1 MSGGEQQT
9 THREEGDFRDQKP
22 GESPEPPIAA
32 YHPLLQESIKEV
44 VQTQVGDALAK

>member
-32 YHPLLQESIKEV
+32 YHPLLQEFDQRGCTDTSW
-44 VQTQVGDALAK
+44 